1 MTASSTAP
9 QLCVYCGAYGRNVR
23 LRQCALCK
31 GVLYCSKACQHEHWV
46 VHRNQCSITSCN
58 TAQATTRKR
67 KVKIAP
73 LVGKK
78 YLIDCHIQNLQVRAL
93 WDSGSQVTVVSEHW
107 KTEYLP
113 HVTLRDISEIIEAND
128 TLNITAANGEDM
140 PYIGWVEVSFRL
152 ATDGVPTTEVI
163 VPTLVIKGNSLARP
177 IIGSNVI
184 GLIVDTELQQNRAT
198 DKQQLIKTVQAA
210 FPGFEIGHAEVFVEQ
225 VTAEQRSREY
235 VVKTTRERVHVPK
248 HTALKI
254 ECRVSTAPLQDETTL
269 IFEPSVDPQWSE
281 GLEFTDTLVTLRKGA
296 KPFVIVDVQN
306 PTDHDIVLTGRTVI
320 GTVQQVQAVYP
331 PTILE
336 RPCTSP
342 PVTVSNLG
350 ARKEQTSCGEW
361 DPPVDVNH
369 LSPTEKEIV
378 HQMLREESGSFSNSD
393 DDIGCIENL
402 RLSISLKDTE
412 PVAKTYISV
421 PRPLYQEMKS
431 YLHDLITQGWVRKSN
446 SPYASPV
453 VCIRKKD
460 GSLRLCIDYRELN
473 HKTVPDRQPIPR
485 VQDIMDG
492 LGGHSWFSLLDQG
505 KAYHQGFMAEK
516 SRPLTAFVTPWGLY
530 EWVRIPFGLMNAPAA
545 FQRCMEEC
553 LEGIRDQICIP
564 YLDDILVFSQ
574 SFESHV
580 KNVRTVL
587 RRLREYGIKL
597 KPAKCEVFRR
607 EVRYLGRIVS
617 SEGSKIDPADTIAVR
632 ALKDKQP
639 TTVGELRAMMGLLS
653 YYRQYIRDFS
663 QIAAPLYD
671 LMRAPTDVQKSDK
684 QGAKM
689 RLRKAKNNG
698 APSNQPIVWTEKHQ
712 HVLEELL
719 DHLVEPPILA
729 FPDFSKPFVLHTDAS
744 NLGLGAVL
752 YQEQEGK
759 LRVIAYASRTLTASE
774 KNYHL
779 HSGKLEFLA
788 LKWAVCEKFRDYLIG
803 SSCTVYTDNNPLTY
817 VLSTAKLN
825 ATGCRWVAE
834 LADFH
839 LTIRYRPGRENV
851 DADSL
856 SRMPVDI
863 DTMLKD
869 CTEELS
875 SRSIQAVIQ
884 SVEDPN
890 PTPVWS
896 MALSAQCKDI
906 KKSEHQPL
914 LPAEIC
920 RAQKED
926 KNIGPV
932 IECRQ
937 LNKRPDLKQLKSFSA
952 QSKRLISEWEKLTL
966 DNDGVLRRKTATR
979 TQLVL
984 PAKYK
989 ATVLKEL
996 HDNMGHQGVD
1006 RTTSL
1011 VRERFF
1017 WPYMQQDIE
1026 HYVARSCSCLK
1037 QKKPSREVRAPLTN
1051 IVTTQPFELV
1061 SIDFLHLDKCTG
1073 GYEYILVIIDH
1084 FSRFAQAYAT
1094 TSKSAKT
1101 VAEKLFNDYALKFGF
1116 PQRIHHDQGG
1126 EFQNQLLAQLK
1137 QTSGVLGSRTTPYH
1151 PEGNGQ
1157 VERFNRTLIQMLR
1170 TLTEKEK
1177 SNWKDSLNKLIFA
1190 YNCTKSE
1197 VTGFSP
1203 FYLLFGRTPRLPVD
1217 ILFRLTPETGKPD
1230 HREYMRKW
1238 QEGMQEAYEIT
1249 KNSAK
1254 KSAERGKRNHDR
1266 KVRSSEL
1273 EPGDRVLVRN
1283 LTPRGGT
1290 GKLRSHWEETI
1301 HKVVR
1306 RVNKDAPVYEV
1317 VPEQGKGR
1325 DSRILH
1331 RNLLL
1336 PCDHL
1341 PLEVPLKVARPR
1353 RKHSKQ
1359 TNEGK
1364 TNIQQEDDSSS
1375 DSEDD
1380 WFYYLPQQSLQNA
1393 RPQTCSEEEP
1403 IDQVPGSDPTGAH
1416 DQQGDEQERLMQLR
1430 NDQGVIELDRDEAP
1444 EELEILGDNPVP
1456 PPLSPP
1462 PCESHSDNEQVR
1474 ERPRRERRPPKLFTY
1489 NEFGNPVCYSM
1500 GHPTRSMYRC
1510 NPMQHDRTYQL
1521 GTRCPDSVQYPTYQP
1536 VFLHG

>member
-1 MTASSTAP
+1 M
-9 QLCVYCGAYGRNVR
+9 
-23 LRQCALCK
+23 
-31 GVLYCSKACQHEHWV
+31 
-46 VHRNQCSITSCN
+46 
-58 TAQATTRKR
+58 
-67 KVKIAP
+67 
-73 LVGKK
+73 
-78 YLIDCHIQNLQVRAL
+78 
-93 WDSGSQVTVVSEHW
+93 TVVSEHW
-107 KTEYLP
+107 KTELLP
-113 HVTLRDISEIIEAND
+113 HVTLRDISEIIDAND
-128 TLNITAANGEDM
+128 TLNLIAANGEDM
-140 PYIGWVEVSFRL
+140 PYIGWIEVTFRL
-152 ATDGVPTTEVI
+152 AADGAPTTEVV
-163 VPTLVIKGNSLARP
+163 VPTLVIKGAVLAQP

-184 GLIVDTELQQNRAT
+184 GLIVDTEFQQNNAS

-210 FPGFEIGHAEVFVEQ
+210 FPGFEMDLAAAFVEQ
-225 VTAEQRSREY
+225 VRAEQRPHEY
-235 VVKTTRERVHVPK
+235 VVKMTRERVHVPK
-248 HTALKI
+248 HTSVKVD
-254 ECRVSTAPLQDETTL
+254 CRVLTAPVQDETTL
-269 IFEPSVDPQWSE
+269 IFEPKVDPQWPD
-281 GLEFTDTLVTLRKGA
+281 GLEFTDTLVTLKKGA
-296 KPFVIVDVQN
+296 KPFIIVDVQN
-306 PTDHDIVLTGRTVI
+306 PTDHDIVLSGRTVI
-320 GTVQQVQAVYP
+320 GTVQQVHAVYP
-331 PTILE
+331 PTIFE
-336 RPCTSP
+336 RSCASP
-342 PVTVSNLG
+342 PVSVSNVEVK
-350 ARKEQTSCGEW
+350 KEQMSCGEW

-369 LSPTEKEIV
+369 LSPSEREMV
-378 HQMLREESGSFSNSD
+378 QQMLREESDSFSHSD

-402 RLSISLKDTE
+402 RLSISLKDAE

-421 PRPLYQEMKS
+421 PKPLYQEMKS
-431 YLHDLITQGWVRKSN
+431 YLHDLIAQGWVRKSN

-453 VCIRKKD
+453 VCVRKKD
-460 GSLRLCIDYRELN
+460 GSLRLCIDYRQLN

-530 EWVRIPFGLMNAPAA
+530 EWIRIPFGLMNAPAA

-580 KNVRTVL
+580 ENVRTVL
-587 RRLREYGIKL
+587 RRLKEYGIKL
-597 KPAKCEVFRR
+597 KPAKCEMFRR
-607 EVRYLGRIVS
+607 EVRYLGRVVS

-632 ALKDKQP
+632 ALKDKRP
-639 TTVGELRAMMGLLS
+639 ATVGELRAIMGLLS
-653 YYRQYIRDFS
+653 YYRQYIRNFS

-671 LMRAPTDVQKSDK
+671 LMRTPTDVQNRNKHETRVRQMK
-684 QGAKM
+684 
-689 RLRKAKNNG
+689 RKNNG
-698 APSNQPIVWTEKHQ
+698 APSSQPIAWTEKHQ
-712 HVLEELL
+712 HLLEELL
-719 DHLVEPPILA
+719 DHLVEPPVLA
-729 FPDFSKPFVLHTDAS
+729 FPDFSKPFVLHMDAS

-759 LRVIAYASRTLTASE
+759 MRVIAYASRTLTASE

-839 LTIRYRPGRENV
+839 LTIRYRPGKENV

-875 SRSIQAVIQ
+875 SRSVQAVVQ
-884 SVEDPN
+884 SVEDPSPN
-890 PTPVWS
+890 PAWS

-906 KKSEHQPL
+906 KKSEYQPL

-920 RAQKED
+920 QAQKED

-937 LNKRPDLKQLKSFSA
+937 LNKRPDHKQLKSFSP
-952 QSKRLISEWEKLTL
+952 QSKRLIREWEKLIL
-966 DNDGVLRRKTATR
+966 DDDNILYRKTAMR

-984 PAKYK
+984 PEMYK

-1017 WPYMQQDIE
+1017 WPHMQQDIE

-1037 QKKPSREVRAPLTN
+1037 QKKPSRELRAPLTN

-1061 SIDFLHLDKCTG
+1061 SIDFLHLDKCAG
-1073 GYEYILVIIDH
+1073 GYEYVLVIIDH

-1101 VAEKLFNDYALKFGF
+1101 VADKLFNDYALKFGF

-1190 YNCTKSE
+1190 YNCTKCE

-1217 ILFRLTPETGKPD
+1217 ILFRLTPETGTPD

-1238 QEGMQEAYEIT
+1238 REGMQEAYEIT
-1249 KNSAK
+1249 KNSAR

-1266 KVRSSEL
+1266 KVRTSEL

-1341 PLEVPLKVARPR
+1341 PLEVPLKVARPQ
-1353 RKHSKQ
+1353 RKRLNQ
-1359 TNEGK
+1359 TSED
-1364 TNIQQEDDSSS
+1364 TQQEDDSDA

-1380 WFYYLPQQSLQNA
+1380 WFCYLPQQP
-1393 RPQTCSEEEP
+1393 PQDAHPQVCNEEENTG
-1403 IDQVPGSDPTGAH
+1403 QTAGSEMTGVH
-1416 DQQGDEQERLMQLR
+1416 PKDREEQERLIQLWE
-1430 NDQGVIELDRDEAP
+1430 DPGGIELLDTDEAP
-1444 EELEILGDNPVP
+1444 EELESLGNNPVP

-1462 PCESHSDNEQVR
+1462 PRDTHSESEQVQ

-1489 NEFGNPVCYSM
+1489 NEFGNPVCYSV
-1500 GHPTRSMYRC
+1500 GPPARSMYRLH
-1510 NPMQHDRTYQL
+1510 PMQHYRGHYQ
-1521 GTRCPDSVQYPTYQP
+1521 GTTWPDSVQYPAYQP
-1536 VFLHG
+1536 VSLHG

>member
-1 MTASSTAP
+1 MTVSTVP
-9 QLCVYCGAYGRNVR
+9 QICAHCGAHGRNVR

-31 GVLYCSKACQHEHWV
+31 GVLYCSKACQQEQWE
-46 VHRNQCSITSCN
+46 VHRNQCSTTSCN
-58 TAQATTRKR
+58 TVRTTPQKR
-67 KVKIAP
+67 KQVKVAP

-78 YLIDCHIQNLQVRAL
+78 YLIDCHIQGQQVRAL
-93 WDSGSQVTVVSEHW
+93 WDSGSQVTVMSEQW
-107 KTEYLP
+107 KTEHLP
-113 HVTLRDISEIIEAND
+113 HVTLRDISELLEAD
-128 TLNITAANGEDM
+128 ETLNLIAANGGDM
-140 PYIGWVEVSFRL
+140 PYTGWIEVTFKL
-152 ATDGVPTTEVI
+152 ASDGVPTAEVI
-163 VPTLVIKGNSLARP
+163 VPTLIIKGNSLAQP

-184 GLIVDTELQQNRAT
+184 GLIVATELQQDNAT

-210 FPGFEIGHAEVFVEQ
+210 FPGFGMDQAEVFVEQ
-225 VTAEQRSREY
+225 ITAEQHPYEY

-248 HTALKI
+248 HTSVKV
-254 ECRVSTAPLQDETTL
+254 ECRVLTAPLQEEATL
-269 IFEPSVDPQWSE
+269 IFEPSVDPQWPE
-281 GLEFTDTLVTLRKGA
+281 GLEFTDTLVTLRKAA
-296 KPFVIVDVQN
+296 KPFIIVDVQN

-331 PTILE
+331 ATVFE
-336 RPCTSP
+336 RLCTTP
-342 PVTVSNLG
+342 PVTVSNVG
-350 ARKEQTSCGEW
+350 VRKEQASGGEW
-361 DPPVDVNH
+361 DPPVDLNH
-369 LSPTEKEIV
+369 LSPPEKEIV
-378 HQMLREESGSFSNSD
+378 KQMLKEESDSFSNSD

-402 RLSISLKDTE
+402 QLAISLKDTE
-412 PVAKTYISV
+412 PVAKTYLSV
-421 PRPLYQEMKS
+421 PKPLYQEMKS

-453 VCIRKKD
+453 VCVRKKD

-473 HKTVPDRQPIPR
+473 RKTVPDRQPIPR

-492 LGGHSWFSLLDQG
+492 LGGNSWFSLLDQG
-505 KAYHQGFMAEK
+505 KAYHQGFMAEE
-516 SRPLTAFVTPWGLY
+516 SRHLTAFVTPWGLY
-530 EWVRIPFGLMNAPAA
+530 EWIRIPFGLMNAPAA

-553 LEGIRDQICIP
+553 LEGVRDEICVP
-564 YLDDILVFSQ
+564 YLDDVLVFSQ

-580 KNVRTVL
+580 ENVRTVL
-587 RRLREYGIKL
+587 RRLREHGIKL
-597 KPAKCEVFRR
+597 KPAKCEMFRR
-607 EVRYLGRIVS
+607 EVRYLGRVVS

-632 ALKDKQP
+632 ALKDKPP
-639 TTVGELRAMMGLLS
+639 TTVGELRAIMGLLS

-671 LMRAPTDVQKSDK
+671 LMRTPADVQKTDERGK
-684 QGAKM
+684 RTRQLK
-689 RLRKAKNNG
+689 RKHNG
-698 APSNQPIVWTEKHQ
+698 APSSQPIVWTEKHQ
-712 HVLEELL
+712 HLLEGLL

-729 FPDFSKPFVLHTDAS
+729 FPDFNKPFVLHTDAS

-759 LRVIAYASRTLTASE
+759 LRVIAYASRALTTSE
-774 KNYHL
+774 KNYHF

-788 LKWAVCEKFRDYLIG
+788 LKWAVCEKFRDYLIS

-851 DADSL
+851 DADTL

-869 CTEELS
+869 CTEEMS
-875 SRSIQAVIQ
+875 SRSVQAVVQ

-890 PTPVWS
+890 LNTVWS

-906 KKSEHQPL
+906 NKSDHQPL
-914 LPAEIC
+914 SLTEIC
-920 RAQKED
+920 HAQKED

-937 LNKRPDLKQLKSFSA
+937 LNKRPENKQLKSFSV
-952 QSKRLISEWEKLTL
+952 QGKRLMSEWEKLTL
-966 DNDGVLRRKTATR
+966 DDDGILRRKTATR

-984 PAKYK
+984 PEKYK

-996 HDNMGHQGVD
+996 HDEMGHQGID

-1037 QKKPSREVRAPLTN
+1037 QKKPSRENRAPLTN

-1061 SIDFLHLDKCTG
+1061 SIDFLHVDKCAG
-1073 GYEYILVIIDH
+1073 GYEYILVVIDH

-1101 VAEKLFNDYALKFGF
+1101 VADKLFNDYALKFGF

-1137 QTSGVLGSRTTPYH
+1137 KTSGVLGSRTTPYH

-1177 SNWKDSLNKLIFA
+1177 SSWKDSLNKLVFA
-1190 YNCTKSE
+1190 YNSTRCE

-1217 ILFRLTPETGKPD
+1217 ILFRLTPATGTPD

-1238 QEGMQEAYEIT
+1238 REGMQEAYEIT
-1249 KNSAK
+1249 KNNAR

-1290 GKLRSHWEETI
+1290 GKLRSHWEEII

-1325 DSRILH
+1325 DNRILH

-1341 PLEVPLKVARPR
+1341 PLEVPLKVARPQ
-1353 RKHSKQ
+1353 RKKQ
-1359 TNEGK
+1359 TNEGT
-1364 TNIQQEDDSSS
+1364 TNTQQEDDS
-1375 DSEDD
+1375 DEDAEDD
-1380 WFYYLPQQSLQNA
+1380 WFYYLPQQPPHDAQ
-1393 RPQTCSEEEP
+1393 PQACNEEEHTG
-1403 IDQVPGSDPTGAH
+1403 QSAGSEPTTAH
-1416 DQQGDEQERLMQLR
+1416 DKQGEEQERPLQLEEDHNR
-1430 NDQGVIELDRDEAP
+1430 IDLLDGDETP
-1444 EELEILGDNPVP
+1444 EGLEILGDNPVP

-1462 PCESHSDNEQVR
+1462 PRESHSDHRQEQ

-1500 GHPTRSMYRC
+1500 GVPARSMCRC
-1510 NPMQHDRTYQL
+1510 NQMQHYRAHQPVTML
-1521 GTRCPDSVQYPTYQP
+1521 SDSVQGPTYQP
-1536 VFLHG
+1536 VLLYG